1 MEDPTAL
8 RDRRTFTPAI
18 VASSIFT
25 AACAVFAIA
34 FVSARGGLQL
44 PVAASQPPVAA
55 ASATA
60 SVDPIAV
67 PTIEPGPSLLASSPP
82 TALPTPPPTLPP
94 PSLPPTLL
102 PESSP
107 TPPIVTPAPPT
118 PFVPPTLE
126 PGDPL
131 LALGECEGHPGCFEY
146 VVVRG
151 DTLSGIISDYLLDI
165 DILEALNPGRL
176 SDPSLIVV
184 GQLLYL
190 GRDPLARLEPC
201 PDGEACALYV
211 VRAGETINQLAAR
224 YLLTRE
230 AILEANPG
238 MPRPIEP
245 GQVIRLPRL

>member
-55 ASATA
+55 ATA
-60 SVDPIAV
+60 APAPDASPV
-67 PTIEPGPSLLASSPP
+67 PTTSPPPSLLASPTPAP
-82 TALPTPPPTLPP
+82 TAPPPTLA
-94 PSLPPTLL
+94 
-102 PESSP
+102 PEPSP
-107 TPPIVTPAPPT
+107 TTPEATPPPPT

-131 LALGECEGHPGCFEY
+131 LALRECEDHPGCFEY
-146 VVVRG
+146 TVVRG

-176 SDPSLIVV
+176 SDPSLIVT

-201 PDGEACALYV
+201 PDGEPCALYV
-211 VRAGETINQLAAR
+211 VRAGDTINQVAAR

-238 MPRPIEP
+238 MPRPIEQ
-245 GQVIRLPRL
+245 GQVIRLPRT